1 MTRPSRTALL
11 AAAAVGIAA
20 AGLGAG
26 AGLYSALAP
35 ATTTVVERAA
45 PSDATEAAASSAPLT
60 VGGVYDRAHRG
71 VVDVAVTVDEDE
83 YSPFSRR
90 GRSTGGSGFV
100 FDDEGHVIT
109 NQHVVENRGTIEVT
123 LWNGNSY
130 PGRVIGMD
138 RSTDLAVIKVSA
150 PASELHPLELADSD
164 EVRVGDAV
172 VAIGSPFGLTGSITS
187 GIVSA
192 LDRQME
198 SPTNFTIGGSIQT
211 DAAINHGNS
220 GGPLLDMQAR
230 VIGVNTQIQSE
241 GGGNDGVGFAVSS
254 RTVIDVVPQLVA
266 GKTVQH
272 AYLGVGLDPRPASPV
287 GVRLEQ
293 VVPGGPADR
302 AGLQDGD
309 VITKLDEQELRT
321 TNDLSSFIDEHEPGD
336 EVTAT
341 YVRDGDTDTLKVTLG
356 TRPS

>member
-1 MTRPSRTALL
+1 MTRPASKTLVV
-11 AAAAVGIAA
+11 AAAVAIAA
-20 AGLGAG
+20 VGLGAG
-26 AGLYSALAP
+26 AGLYAALAP
-35 ATTTVVERAA
+35 ATTTTVVESAVPSSAA
-45 PSDATEAAASSAPLT
+45 EAAASSTDLS
-60 VGGVYDRAHRG
+60 VGDVYDRAHKG
-71 VVDVAVTVDEDE
+71 VVDVSVTYDEGE
-83 YSPFSRR
+83 YSPYSR
-90 GRSTGGSGFV
+90 GRSGAEGSGFV
-100 FDDEGHVIT
+100 YDREGHVVT
-109 NQHVVENRGTIEVT
+109 NQHVVETRGTIEVT

-130 PGRVIGMD
+130 EGRVVGMD

-164 EVRVGDAV
+164 DVRVGDAV
-172 VAIGSPFGLTGSITS
+172 VAIGSPFGLTQTVTS

-220 GGPLLDMQAR
+220 GGPLLDMRAR

-254 RTVIDVVPQLVA
+254 STVAEVVPQLVA
-266 GKTVQH
+266 GKVVQH
-272 AYLGVGLDPRPASPV
+272 AYLGVSIAASDAPV
-287 GVRLEQ
+287 GVRLAQ
-293 VVPGGPADR
+293 IVPGGPADR
-302 AGLQDGD
+302 AGLQPDD
-309 VITKLDEQELRT
+309 VITKLDGTELRT

-336 EVTAT
+336 EVRATYSRDGETAT
-341 YVRDGDTDTLKVTLG
+341 LTVTLG